1 MEKPLPLTVGELINE
16 LKKFPKDLVVLTPDM
31 EQRKSDYYEVCSVK
45 VIEAVIDKEW
55 GIRWDDFVPFK
66 PGTDIKEYVLLDRD

>member
-45 VIEAVIDKEW
+45 VIEAVIDKE
-55 GIRWDDFVPFK
+55 
-66 PGTDIKEYVLLDRD
+66 